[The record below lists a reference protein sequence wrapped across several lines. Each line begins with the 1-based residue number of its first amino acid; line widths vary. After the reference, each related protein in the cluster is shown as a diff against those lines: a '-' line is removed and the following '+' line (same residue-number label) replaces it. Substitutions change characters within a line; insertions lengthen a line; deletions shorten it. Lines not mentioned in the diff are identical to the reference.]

1 MTREELTE
9 KIKDHL
15 KKWIEG
21 GKKFTL
27 ESEGENRINISFKLK
42 DGTHGNIDLTTTYHW
57 LNFEFFMDDTT
68 NPVNTLEWIM
78 EPIDH
83 EEFGVFKELLPYV
96 EFTAWG
102 EGNDLGKFTPVDDK
116 PLMQDEMFK
125 EYLKVFEYV
134 DASF

>member
-1 MTREELTE
+1 MTREELSE

-21 GKKFTL
+21 EKEFTL

-42 DGTHGNIDLTTTYHW
+42 DGTNGTIDLTTTYHW

-78 EPIDH
+78 EPVDY
-83 EEFGVFKELLPYV
+83 EEFRVFGELLPYV

-102 EGNDLGKFTPVDDK
+102 EGKELGKMETIDDK

-125 EYLKVFEYV
+125 EYLKAFEYV
-134 DASF
+134 DSMF

>member
-1 MTREELTE
+1 MTREELSE

-21 GKKFTL
+21 GKEFTL

-42 DGTHGNIDLTTTYHW
+42 GGTVGTIDLDTAYYW
-57 LNFEFFMDDTT
+57 LNFRFFMDDTISQ
-68 NPVNTLEWIM
+68 VEELDWFM
-78 EPIDH
+78 EPKSLEDFH
-83 EEFGVFKELLPYV
+83 WFSDTLPSI

-102 EGNDLGKFTPVDDK
+102 EGKELGKMETIDDK
-116 PLMQDEMFK
+116 LIEEKDMFK
-125 EYLKVFEYV
+125 EYLEVFKWV